1 MGRVHGDQ
9 FRVLEVNMK
18 FLVLLTVACSAF
30 AEADPEPQ
38 NLIGYPGAGYGA
50 AYLAGPGYAGIHGY
64 GRAYGYAGLSNYGY
78 PGYGGYAQAPLLTNG
93 YNGYNGYNR
102 FALPSAAA
110 HYSYPG
116 LAGVYGG

>member
-1 MGRVHGDQ
+1 MIIYLQ
-9 FRVLEVNMK
+9 
-18 FLVLLTVACSAF
+18 VLLTVACSAL

-50 AYLAGPGYAGIHGY
+50 AYLAGNGYAGIPGY
-64 GRAYGYAGLSNYGY
+64 GGAYGYAGLPNYGY

-93 YNGYNGYNR
+93 YNR
-102 FALPSAAA
+102 FALPSAA

-116 LAGVYGG
+116 FAGVYGGLRLPYGLATTAKKD